1 MLDDDRSAVDD
12 TGRPRRLARWRPSSV
27 RIRTKLALMLLIPVV
42 ALAGISSVR
51 LTDSA
56 QEAGD
61 ATETAE
67 LVSLAGT
74 VSRLIRAMQ
83 DERAEAAVQVFK
95 EQIDLPDT
103 SIAGFDD
110 AVTAS
115 DDRLAELTTARAAF
129 ADNPQVT
136 ALLASA
142 DKPLSRL
149 QVVRAAAHRDI
160 ERVHLTVYGAAVS
173 RLTRIL
179 DHAVDQ
185 AEAPGLN
192 RSLRAA
198 ALLSAADESS
208 EQLRVLTLELADGEP
223 LDASYRPFMD
233 LIGDRQRALGE
244 YRRISDGGGF
254 DAGGLGSQDAR
265 PANNFE
271 REVSTSRSYEAIDV
285 DHAALV
291 AAFDARHVATAA
303 VIDETLNDTVAESTA
318 IQDAVTRQVLIEV
331 AVVVITL
338 VLAVLTALWLGRSV
352 TQGLRRLRD
361 SARRVARDEL
371 PTAVRQVDEQK
382 ELSGMTPEEFA
393 EATTPPLR
401 EAGSDELSEVA
412 GAFNL
417 VHREAI
423 RVAAQQAMLRVH
435 VGSMFIRLAR
445 RGHSLTGRLTAEH
458 DAAEHA
464 ENDPDQL
471 ERLFRLDHLVSLQG
485 RANDSLLVLG
495 GASAAKV
502 RTSNERLADVLRA
515 AQSHAEHYTR
525 VEFTTVD
532 DGVWIKPAA
541 VDDAV
546 QLLAELIDNATR
558 YSSDPAHVAA
568 RFLTDKVVVEI
579 RDHGIGIDDE
589 RLELLNARLGAASP
603 MDLESLQAMGLTV
616 VGILANRIGIAV
628 RLRAAPDRG
637 IIAEVVLPASLL
649 DFAPTPEARRRLE
662 LTAGPAAPQRKE
674 APLFRKRDRSAA
686 ATVAGRRASAAA
698 VADPME
704 ADEEIPV
711 VHFAWQGVPPKE
723 PDPDL
728 DENGL
733 PHRRPMSSLAAGTT
747 APGTSRPTRGPI
759 RRDPAAI
766 GATYLAYA
774 RGLSGSRQG
783 QQKQQPNNN
792 PRTPT

>member
-1 MLDDDRSAVDD
+1 M
-12 TGRPRRLARWRPSSV
+12 

-42 ALAGISSVR
+42 ALAGIASVR

-56 QEAGD
+56 QEAAD
-61 ATETAE
+61 ATDTAE
-67 LVSLAGT
+67 LVELAGT
-74 VSRLIRAMQ
+74 VSRVIRAMQ
-83 DERAEAAVQVFK
+83 DERAQASVQVFK
-95 EQIDLPDT
+95 DQLDLPDM

-115 DDRLAELTTARAAF
+115 NDRLAELATAREAF
-129 ADNPQVT
+129 TDDPQVT

-149 QVVRAAAHRDI
+149 QVVRSAAHRDI
-160 ERVHLTVYGAAVS
+160 ERVHLTVYSAAVS
-173 RLTRIL
+173 RLTRLL

-198 ALLSAADESS
+198 SLLSAADESS
-208 EQLRVLTLELADGEP
+208 EQLRVLTLELKNDEP
-223 LDASYRPFMD
+223 LDASYRPFMQ
-233 LIGDRQRALGE
+233 LIGDRQRALSE
-244 YRRISDGGGF
+244 YRRISADGGGF

-265 PANNFE
+265 PINNFE
-271 REVSTSRSYEAIDV
+271 REVSTSRSYERIDV
-285 DHAALV
+285 DHTALV
-291 AAFDARHVATAA
+291 AAFDARHVATAG
-303 VIDETLNDTVAESTA
+303 VIDETLNATVAESKA

-445 RGHSLTGRLTAEH
+445 RGHSLTGRLTAEL

-502 RTSNERLADVLRA
+502 RTSNERLGDVLRA

-532 DGVWIKPAA
+532 DGVWVKPAA

-579 RDHGIGIDDE
+579 RDHGIGIDE
-589 RLELLNARLGAASP
+589 GRLAMLNARLGAASP

-637 IIAEVVLPASLL
+637 IIAEVVLPATLL

-662 LTAGPAAPQRKE
+662 LTAGPATPQRRE
-674 APLFRKRDRSAA
+674 APLFRKRDRSG
-686 ATVAGRRASAAA
+686 ATAVAPRRAGAA
-698 VADPME
+698 VADPVD

-723 PDPDL
+723 PEPDL

-733 PHRRPMSSLAAGTT
+733 PRRRPMSSLAAGTT

-783 QQKQQPNNN
+783 QPKQQPNNN

>member
-1 MLDDDRSAVDD
+1 MLDGDRSAVDD
-12 TGRPRRLARWRPSSV
+12 TGRPRSFARWRPSSV
-27 RIRTKLALMLLIPVV
+27 RIRTKLGLMLLIPVL
-42 ALAGISSVR
+42 ALAGIAAVR
-51 LTDSA
+51 LSDSA
-56 QEAGD
+56 QEATD
-61 ATETAE
+61 ATDTAE
-67 LVSLAGT
+67 LVKLAGT
-74 VSRLIRAMQ
+74 VSGLIRAMQ
-83 DERAEAAVQVFK
+83 DERAQAAVQVFK
-95 EQIDLPDT
+95 DQLDLPDM
-103 SIAGFDD
+103 SITGFDD
-110 AVTAS
+110 AVTVA
-115 DDRLAELTTARAAF
+115 DDRLAELAVAREAF
-129 ADNPQVT
+129 TDDAEVT

-149 QVVRAAAHRDI
+149 SIVRSAAHRDI

-173 RLTRIL
+173 RLTRLL
-179 DHAVDQ
+179 DHAVDE

-198 ALLSAADESS
+198 TLLSAADESS
-208 EQLRVLTLELADGEP
+208 EQLRVLTLELRNGEP
-223 LDASYRPFMD
+223 LDASYRPFME
-233 LIGDRQRALGE
+233 LIGDRQRALSE
-244 YRRISDGGGF
+244 FRRISADGGGF
-254 DAGGLGSQDAR
+254 DAGGLGGQDAR
-265 PANNFE
+265 PVNSFE
-271 REVSTSRSYEAIDV
+271 REVTTSRSYEALDV
-285 DHAALV
+285 DHTALV
-291 AAFDARHVATAA
+291 ASFDARHQATAGVVDQTLKETADEA
-303 VIDETLNDTVAESTA
+303 VS
-318 IQDAVTRQVLIEV
+318 IQEAVTRQVLIEV
-331 AVVVITL
+331 AVVVVTL
-338 VLAVLTALWLGRSV
+338 ILAVLTALWLGRSV

-393 EATTPPLR
+393 DATTPPLR

-445 RGHSLTGRLTAEH
+445 RGHSLTGRLTAEL

-502 RTSNERLADVLRA
+502 RTSNERLGDVLRA

-579 RDHGIGIDDE
+579 RDHGIGVERD
-589 RLELLNARLGAASP
+589 RLETLNARLGAASP

-616 VGILANRIGIAV
+616 VGILANRIGISV
-628 RLRAAPDRG
+628 RLRGAPDRG
-637 IIAEVVLPASLL
+637 TIAEVVLPASLL
-649 DFAPTPEARRRLE
+649 DFSPTPEARRRLE
-662 LTAGPAAPQRKE
+662 ITAGPASPQRKE
-674 APLFRKRDRSAA
+674 APLFRSRDRSGAA
-686 ATVAGRRASAAA
+686 AVAARRAAAA
-698 VADPME
+698 VADRDDH
-704 ADEEIPV
+704 DEDIPV

-723 PDPDL
+723 PEPDL

-733 PHRRPMSSLAAGTT
+733 PRRRPMSSLAEGTT
-747 APGTSRPTRGPI
+747 APGAPRHNKGPI

-774 RGLSGSRQG
+774 RGLSGSRQA
-783 QQKQQPNNN
+783 QSKQPNNN